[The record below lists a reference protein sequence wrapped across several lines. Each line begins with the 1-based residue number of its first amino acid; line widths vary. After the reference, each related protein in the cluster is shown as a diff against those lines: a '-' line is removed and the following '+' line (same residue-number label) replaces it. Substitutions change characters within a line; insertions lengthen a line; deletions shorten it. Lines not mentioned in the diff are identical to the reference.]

1 MNSAAYSHLLQSLS
15 PRERDL
21 VQRVMAQHPK
31 LTLEEAL
38 EALKEAGM

>member
-1 MNSAAYSHLLQSLS
+1 MNSGAYSRGLEALS

-38 EALKEAGM
+38 EALQEAGM